1 MNLATILGTFA
12 GYAGGL
18 ATEWVKQWAS
28 AWFAR
33 HEIRGAVRA
42 EIGGVLITLNFFIMS
57 ALETG
62 AAEDVVLKYFPAPAH
77 LESFQF
83 YWNQKRDRILR
94 LPEWPRLKGWDESL
108 AAIAIGP
115 HPPPFAA
122 IMLLQSLLIAPL
134 DKCVDRGSKKF
145 IQQILDQ
152 REVDSYRTK
161 YFSDYVSS

>member
-1 MNLATILGTFA
+1 MLARHSQGTVPRQRQHHRRYARILVNLATILGTFA

-83 YWNQKRDRILR
+83 YWNQKRDRAGSCR
-94 LPEWPRLKGWDESL
+94 G
-108 AAIAIGP
+108 
-115 HPPPFAA
+115 PPPRKPN
-122 IMLLQSLLIAPL
+122 QGTRSGSLS
-134 DKCVDRGSKKF
+134 R
-145 IQQILDQ
+145 
-152 REVDSYRTK
+152 
-161 YFSDYVSS
+161 